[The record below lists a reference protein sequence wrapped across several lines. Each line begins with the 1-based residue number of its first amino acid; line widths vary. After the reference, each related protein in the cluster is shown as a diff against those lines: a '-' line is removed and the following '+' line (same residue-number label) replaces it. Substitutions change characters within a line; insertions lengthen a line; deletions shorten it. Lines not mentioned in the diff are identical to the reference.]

1 MSIYKA
7 YDIRGIYPTELHE
20 KTAYGVG
27 RAFAVL
33 LQTENP
39 GEDLEI
45 VVGRDARE
53 SGDTLTT
60 EVIKGLREGGLDIA
74 YVGLVSTPT
83 FYFAVAKYGYAGGLM
98 VSASHNPAEYNGFKL
113 VRARA
118 VPVGGET
125 GIKDIEAMVL
135 AGVYPQSDRRGTL
148 SEKKGVLEDQVEH
161 DLRFAD
167 VKKIKPL
174 KIVADAAN
182 GMGALYLDE
191 LFKHL
196 PCELVKMY
204 FDLDGRF
211 PNHEAD
217 PLKEENKEALK
228 KRVVAEK
235 ADLGIATDG
244 DGDRIFFVDDKGES
258 IDPAILRGIMAR
270 IFLREKPG
278 ATIAYDIRPGKI
290 TKDMIEENG
299 GKPLVTRVGHSLI
312 KQAVIEQDAYF
323 AGESS
328 GHFFLSLD
336 HGVYE
341 VPMIVT
347 LKLLQE
353 LSVSSM
359 SASEYIRPL
368 KRYAHSGEINTR
380 VRNVAETI
388 EAVAKE
394 YSDGAQS
401 RLDGITVEYADFWFN
416 VRGSNTEPL
425 IRLNLEAKSK
435 EVMEQKR
442 DEVLSVIYSFE
453 Q

>member
-98 VSASHNPAEYNGFKL
+98 GSASHNPAEYNGFKL

>member
-196 PCELVKMY
+196 PCELVKI
-204 FDLDGRF
+204 FGVKNQGACAESRGRSAERGEQGGAQ
-211 PNHEAD
+211 EARRCR
-217 PLKEENKEALK
+217 KS
-228 KRVVAEK
+228 
-235 ADLGIATDG
+235 G
-244 DGDRIFFVDDKGES
+244 
-258 IDPAILRGIMAR
+258 
-270 IFLREKPG
+270 
-278 ATIAYDIRPGKI
+278 
-290 TKDMIEENG
+290 
-299 GKPLVTRVGHSLI
+299 
-312 KQAVIEQDAYF
+312 
-323 AGESS
+323 S
-328 GHFFLSLD
+328 GHCD
-336 HGVYE
+336 
-341 VPMIVT
+341 
-347 LKLLQE
+347 
-353 LSVSSM
+353 
-359 SASEYIRPL
+359 R
-368 KRYAHSGEINTR
+368 RR
-380 VRNVAETI
+380 R
-388 EAVAKE
+388 
-394 YSDGAQS
+394 
-401 RLDGITVEYADFWFN
+401 
-416 VRGSNTEPL
+416 
-425 IRLNLEAKSK
+425 
-435 EVMEQKR
+435 
-442 DEVLSVIYSFE
+442 
-453 Q
+453 

>member
-1 MSIYKA
+1 
-7 YDIRGIYPTELHE
+7 
-20 KTAYGVG
+20 
-27 RAFAVL
+27 
-33 LQTENP
+33 
-39 GEDLEI
+39 EI